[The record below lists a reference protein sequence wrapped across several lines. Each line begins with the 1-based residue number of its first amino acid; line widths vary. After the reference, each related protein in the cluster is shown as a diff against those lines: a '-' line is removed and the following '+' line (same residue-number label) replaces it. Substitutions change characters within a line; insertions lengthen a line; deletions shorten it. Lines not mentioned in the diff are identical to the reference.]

1 MLTLLAGLFF
11 SGFFL
16 DLDGLLYPVK
26 ALSWLL
32 PVTYGIRLL
41 QDVMLRG
48 IDPAPRDIAGVVAL
62 VVVYGGL
69 ATWLLRQA
77 VEVRMNGDDERPP
90 GPGGTPAPVAGRA
103 RLTGFRRAVLNR
115 RSLGRTIMVAAVVA
129 AITCLVGIVVA
140 WRLVGEL
147 ADTTRSTLVIV
158 GDTLATVDDT
168 LDVADSVIE
177 SVDGGIGT
185 IQDSLDTMSTT
196 VNNGA
201 AALSAFADL
210 TDNLAPNLEQ
220 VDNGLGNLQSAVDVV
235 DGVLRQLSDLPFGPD
250 YDPETGLAAS
260 VQAVRDDLQPIADDL
275 TNASGTLSD
284 LASSSDEVID
294 RLDCP
299 RRRSGRRSTA
309 RWMRA
314 AC

>member
-1 MLTLLAGLFF
+1 M
-11 SGFFL
+11 SGN
-16 DLDGLLYPVK
+16 DEP
-26 ALSWLL
+26 
-32 PVTYGIRLL
+32 
-41 QDVMLRG
+41 
-48 IDPAPRDIAGVVAL
+48 IAGPAS
-62 VVVYGGL
+62 
-69 ATWLLRQA
+69 
-77 VEVRMNGDDERPP
+77 E
-90 GPGGTPAPVAGRA
+90 PAPVAQRA

-129 AITCLVGIVVA
+129 AVTCLVGVVVA

-185 IQDSLDTMSTT
+185 IKESLDTMSTT
-196 VNNGA
+196 VENGA
-201 AALSAFADL
+201 ATLSAFAEL

-275 TNASGTLSD
+275 TNASGTLSE
-284 LASSSDEVID
+284 LASSSGEVIE
-294 RLDCP
+294 RLDALAGDLDGID
-299 RRRSGRRSTA
+299 RSLDESRVLIDRYRQSTSDASALAAGTREDLDRDVWLSRALIVVLGLAIAVGQIAPFRIGRELA
-309 RWMRA
+309 RTSSPGFGDRERTP
-314 AC
+314 